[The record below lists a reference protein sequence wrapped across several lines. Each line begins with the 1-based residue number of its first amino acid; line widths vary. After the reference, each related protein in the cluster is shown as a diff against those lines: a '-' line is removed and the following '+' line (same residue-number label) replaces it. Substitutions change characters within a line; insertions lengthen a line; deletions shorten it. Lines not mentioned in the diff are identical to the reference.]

1 VTTRIQQ
8 APPAGDREFPMSERN
23 FRQLQKIAYDLTG
36 INLSDCKQNMIYGRL
51 TRRIRALGM
60 RDFDQYCD
68 LLAQNDSPE
77 LGEFVNAITTN
88 LTAFFRE
95 NHHFDY
101 LKNTLLPELV
111 RRKQSE
117 RRICIWSAGCSTG
130 EEPYS
135 LAMVVRSLPMLSAW
149 NVNILATDLDSN
161 VLKKAQAGE
170 YAEERFAGIPSQH
183 HTYVERVPG
192 RNTIF
197 MREDIRRLV
206 TFKQLNLLH
215 GWPMKGPFDVIFC
228 RNVVIYFDVP
238 TQIKLFDR
246 YATMLAPDG
255 HLFIGHSENLH
266 KISERFVSLG
276 RTIYRRTK

>member
-170 YAEERFAGIPSQH
+170 YAEERFAGIPSQY